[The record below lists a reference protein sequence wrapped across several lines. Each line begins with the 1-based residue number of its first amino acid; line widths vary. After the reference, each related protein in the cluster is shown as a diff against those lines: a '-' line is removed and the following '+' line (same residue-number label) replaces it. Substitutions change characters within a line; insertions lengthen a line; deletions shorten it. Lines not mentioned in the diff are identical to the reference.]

1 MIKRPFEQ
9 WLFEDVE
16 EVFGIERVKEIPV
29 LTNWLAVEQTA
40 TSLPANFEKLRLS
53 LAENVEMWNEDE
65 LKMMFIALFLAEFN
79 FNNLPHYKIFTQR
92 YFSLQTEKA
101 EANGKVEWLIA
112 TGKQTPKKP
121 FFFLQ
126 EYKPERNSGND
137 PLGQLLIA
145 MVEAQILNGTPEKAI
160 YGCYNIGRIWF
171 FLVLLDKKYSVSS
184 AYDATQIDDLG
195 AMIVMMERVKQ
206 YIHQDLNIPY
216 ENTQKI

>member
-1 MIKRPFEQ
+1 
-9 WLFEDVE
+9 
-16 EVFGIERVKEIPV
+16 
-29 LTNWLAVEQTA
+29 
-40 TSLPANFEKLRLS
+40 
-53 LAENVEMWNEDE
+53 
-65 LKMMFIALFLAEFN
+65 
-79 FNNLPHYKIFTQR
+79 
-92 YFSLQTEKA
+92 
-101 EANGKVEWLIA
+101 LIA